1 MKRSIP
7 ATIAAVLGATALAVP
22 ASAELAELGKPE
34 EGTTPACPAKPCLAV
49 SRTTGYQVKVGDNRA
64 LYTVPKDGRIV
75 AWSLTLGKPGK
86 SQTKYFNDNLGG
98 EAQAQLTVLRPGN
111 KLYARVLAQGE
122 PQKLTKYF
130 GSTVQFPLEKSI
142 PVSKG
147 NIIALTVPTWAPALA
162 VGQPATS
169 SWRGSRGKGEC
180 DSFSKPTAQT
190 GTGNVARWYC
200 LYKTARLT
208 YSATIVSNPVPTAD
222 QPAATTEER

>member
-1 MKRSIP
+1 MKRSP
-7 ATIAAVLGATALAVP
+7 FTALALAGTLGLALP
-22 ASAELAELGKPE
+22 AIAPAELSELGTPE
-34 EGTTPACPAKPCLAV
+34 AGTAPACPAKPCLAI
-49 SRTTGYQVKVGDNRA
+49 SRTTGYQVKVGDKRA

-75 AWSLTLGKPGK
+75 AWTITLGKPGA
-86 SQTKYFNDNLGG
+86 SQTKYFNENLGG
-98 EAQAQLTVLRPGN
+98 ESTAQLTVLRPGN

-122 PQKLTKYF
+122 PQKLAPYF

-147 NIIALTVPTWAPALA
+147 NIVALTVPTWAPALA

-190 GTGNVARWYC
+190 KTGNVARWYC

-208 YSATIVSNPVPTAD
+208 YAATIVSTPEPTA
-222 QPAATTEER
+222 PAAKK